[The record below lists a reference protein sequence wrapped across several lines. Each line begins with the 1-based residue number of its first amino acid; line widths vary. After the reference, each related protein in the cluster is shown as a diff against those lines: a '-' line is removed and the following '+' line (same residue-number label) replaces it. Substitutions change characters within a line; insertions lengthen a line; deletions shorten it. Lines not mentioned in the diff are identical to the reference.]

1 MSAPVLLVTSYLPL
15 VTTSLTSASGV
26 EVAAVVGVGVLSFA
40 GVEHAART
48 NTREPPNS
56 MLVNFI
62 SCYLFLDSSYKINCR
77 IKFSN
82 MLTTNFLTINKL

>member
-1 MSAPVLLVTSYLPL
+1 MSVPVLLVTFYLPL
-15 VTTSLTSASGV
+15 VTTFLTSASGV
-26 EVAAVVGVGVLSFA
+26 EVAGV
-40 GVEHAART
+40 GVEHAPRT
-48 NTREPPNS
+48 NTREPTNS

-62 SCYLFLDSSYKINCR
+62 SCYLFPDSNYKINCR

>member
-26 EVAAVVGVGVLSFA
+26 EVAGV
-40 GVEHAART
+40 GVEHAPRT
-48 NTREPPNS
+48 NTREPTHS

-62 SCYLFLDSSYKINCR
+62 SCYLLSNVTFKTAYKKIQVIC
-77 IKFSN
+77 SQ
-82 MLTTNFLTINKL
+82 LTINY